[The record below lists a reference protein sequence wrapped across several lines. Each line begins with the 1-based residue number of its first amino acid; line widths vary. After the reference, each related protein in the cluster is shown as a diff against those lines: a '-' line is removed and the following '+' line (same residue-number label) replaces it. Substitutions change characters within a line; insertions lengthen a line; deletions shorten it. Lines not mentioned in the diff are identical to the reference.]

1 MTKNLYNLLVHEE
14 RTYTQGANPDIPHQ
28 YTKPKPRE
36 LLVIIPAITLIRL
49 CARPHELALGMRLE

>member
-36 LLVIIPAITLIRL
+36 LLVIIPAIALIRL